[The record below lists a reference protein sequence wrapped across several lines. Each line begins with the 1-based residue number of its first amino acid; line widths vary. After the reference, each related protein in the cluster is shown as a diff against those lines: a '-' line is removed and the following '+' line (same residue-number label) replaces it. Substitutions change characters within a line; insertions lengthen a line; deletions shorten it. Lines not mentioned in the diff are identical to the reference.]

1 MNISEKI
8 TELIN
13 NQTTELTD
21 EQVQTCIDFLT
32 DVDFIPTEKTE

>member
-1 MNISEKI
+1 MTPSPDAANK
-8 TELIN
+8 
-13 NQTTELTD
+13 ELTD